1 MKTEKISTLIGSGV
15 TLLFVFLAFQFYN
28 YQNLRHE
35 EQDPKSFV
43 GILENM
49 DLKMLDFKMQL
60 RGSKPSEAKV
70 GLVAIDDKSIEEIG
84 RFPWDRKVIAKL
96 VDKVFE
102 DGAASLGFDVIFSEP
117 QLGDPSADQMLA
129 DSLAKHRDK
138 VVTGS
143 FNEPAGDAWAPY
155 QDYCVNEA
163 FARAN
168 GADVVKLNASF
179 VVEDKADLYESIDFG
194 QLLNQLFTALEQEQ
208 VPLLLKNE
216 FKVASEDQLS
226 GSQKSF
232 MKIEVAKRNF
242 EYCQQWLTSKD
253 PFLPTKENPDL
264 VKAYA
269 GVFKVAEPELEAA
282 VKKFK
287 KTVLRH
293 PLPASWSWSANL
305 GLMQAGVDYNASF
318 NAFQDND
325 GSVRRMPLFY
335 RTGNRM
341 GTSFVP
347 TLSLQTYLTG
357 MGYRANVTV
366 DKTSENSKTKI
377 VTAFDVYDP
386 SKEPEEKV
394 FSISADKFSF
404 MRVNYYG
411 GTYSIPHIPAR
422 EILRDSPTIKIVHT
436 YWNPETQKYQPLVK
450 EVNRKE
456 FFKGRMLIMGATATG
471 VYDLRVTPFEKNF
484 PGPEIHVQALA
495 QLADHRF
502 LSPWSKEAKFMP
514 WIILGLGVFLSL
526 VLTRVGAVP
535 GLIISA
541 TTLAAIVATDLF
553 LFLKFNVMISIMLPL
568 VLLIVVNFAIQTYK
582 YLTEEKKKKELKTTF
597 AKYVSPA
604 IVDEVLKSPE
614 NLELGGRKQRMTVF
628 FSDVRGFT
636 TLSESLDPQ
645 KLSEILSRYLTP
657 MTDIVFKNKGTL
669 DKYMGDALMAFFGAP
684 IAYDTHAKEACRTAL
699 QSLAKLKELQDE
711 FEKEGIPRIDV
722 GIGINTGE
730 MSVGNMGS
738 TIVRNYTVMGDAVNL
753 GSRLEGINK
762 EYGTRIIIS
771 EFTYGDVKDDFVCRE
786 VDQVKVKGKNL
797 PVRIFELVAEGK
809 VEKEV
814 QDRLQSF
821 EKAYRD
827 YQAKNFAQALE
838 VFEKLDKDHSDPV
851 AGIYVERCQEF
862 LESPPPENWDG
873 VFVMT
878 KK

>member
-1 MKTEKISTLIGSGV
+1 MKTEKISYLIGSGV

-43 GILENM
+43 GVLENL

-70 GLVAIDDKSIEEIG
+70 GLIAIDDKSIEEVG
-84 RFPWDRKVIAKL
+84 RWPWDRKVIAKL
-96 VDKVFE
+96 VDNVFA
-102 DGAASLGFDVIFSEP
+102 DGASSLGFDVIFSEP
-117 QLGDPSADQMLA
+117 QFGDPSSDMALA
-129 DSLAKHRDK
+129 ESLTKHRDK

-179 VVEDKADLYESIDFG
+179 VVEDKADPYESIDFG
-194 QLLNQLFTALEQEQ
+194 QLLNQLFTALEAEN

-216 FKVASEDQLS
+216 FKVASEAELS
-226 GSQKSF
+226 DAQKRF
-232 MKIEVAKRNF
+232 MKIEVTKRNF
-242 EYCQQWLTSKD
+242 EYCQTWLTSND
-253 PFLPTKENPDL
+253 PFVPTKENPEL

-269 GVFKVAEPELEAA
+269 EIFAVPEKDLESA

-305 GLMQAGVDYNASF
+305 PMMQAGVDYNASF

-357 MGYRANVTV
+357 MGYRAQVTV
-366 DKTSENSKTKI
+366 DKTSNSKNKV

-386 SKEPEEKV
+386 KQEPEKKM

-422 EILRDSPTIKIVHT
+422 EILRNSPTIKIIHT
-436 YWNPETQKYQPLVK
+436 FWHPESQKFQPKVV
-450 EVNRKE
+450 EVDRKE
-456 FFKGRMLIMGATATG
+456 FFKDRMLIMGATATG

-495 QLADHRF
+495 QLADHKF
-502 LSPWSKEAKFMP
+502 LSPWSKEAKLMP
-514 WIILGLGVFLSL
+514 WIILALGIFLSV
-526 VLTRVGAVP
+526 VLTQVGAVP

-541 TTLAAIVATDLF
+541 TTLAVIVATDLF
-553 LFLKFNVMISIMLPL
+553 LFLKFNIMISIMLPL
-568 VLLIVVNFAIQTYK
+568 LVLVIVNFAIQTYK

-614 NLELGGRKQRMTVF
+614 NLELGGKKQRMTVF

-657 MTDIVFKNKGTL
+657 MTDIVFKNRGTL

-684 IAYDTHAKEACRTAL
+684 IAYDGHAKEACRTAL
-699 QSLAKLKELQDE
+699 QSLVKLKELQEE
-711 FEKEGIPRIDV
+711 FKKEGIPTIDI

-771 EFTYGDVKDDFVCRE
+771 EFTYGDVKDAFVCRE
-786 VDQVKVKGKNL
+786 VDMVKVKGKNL
-797 PVRIFELVAEGK
+797 PVKIFELVAEGQVDK
-809 VEKEV
+809 DHQE
-814 QDRLQSF
+814 RLSTF

-827 YQAKNFAQALE
+827 YQEMNFKNALE
-838 VFEKLDKDHSDPV
+838 AFETLDKNHGDPV
-851 AGIYVERCQEF
+851 AAIYVERCQEF
-862 LESPPPENWDG
+862 LENPPPQDWDR